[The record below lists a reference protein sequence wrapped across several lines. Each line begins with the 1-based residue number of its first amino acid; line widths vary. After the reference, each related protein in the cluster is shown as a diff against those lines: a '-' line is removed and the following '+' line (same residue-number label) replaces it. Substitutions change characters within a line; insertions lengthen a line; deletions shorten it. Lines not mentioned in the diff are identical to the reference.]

1 MTESKKCSGPCQ
13 RVLELSP
20 ENFRRDASQSK
31 GYKPRCKKCEPRRG
45 QRVDTVQTP
54 DGVWHQVPRDDGSVD
69 VELDDLFDDGLPVP
83 AVPDGFE
90 VRNVSSQLDADGN
103 LEKQWLDARRESLA
117 QETILPAMVTGQIL
131 GGVSTLLDDQGKV
144 RAQWIK
150 TRLDKNGVDVEK
162 AMFEA
167 VTHLADKWP
176 ERAVPTLAP
185 DYCDDDLLVAYP
197 YGDPHIGMLA
207 WEKETGDNFDLS
219 IAESHMFAAVDHLVN
234 LAPRSKR
241 AIVLTVGDTLH
252 SDGLF
257 NTTTRGTRVDVDGRT
272 AKMLTVAI
280 RTFRRIIDRALEKH
294 EVVHVIIARGN
305 HDELL
310 SLVLSIA
317 LQQYYE
323 REPRVHID
331 PSPQMHHWYRFGL
344 NLIGVTHGDKAK
356 AMDLMGVMAND
367 RAQDWGET
375 KHRRIYAG
383 HIHHDVVKEV
393 PGVIIEHL
401 RTLASKDAWHAG
413 MGYRSGRDMKMDV
426 FHKVHGHINR
436 HIVGIQQ
443 LLTAEG

>member
-1 MTESKKCSGPCQ
+1 MTESKKCAGPCQ
-13 RVLELSP
+13 RVLELSTD
-20 ENFRRDASQSK
+20 NFQRDASQTT
-31 GYKPRCKKCEPRRG
+31 GYKSRCKKCSPKRG
-45 QRVDTVQTP
+45 QRVDTVQMP
-54 DGVWHQVPRDDGSVD
+54 DGVWHQVPRQDDSVD
-69 VELDDLFDDGLPVP
+69 VDLDDLFDEGIPVP

-90 VRNVSSQLDADGN
+90 VRNVSSQIDADGN
-103 LEKQWLDARRESLA
+103 LEKQWLDARRQALA
-117 QETILPAMVTGQIL
+117 QESILPALTPGHLI
-131 GGVSTLLDDQGKV
+131 GGISTLVDDQGKV

-167 VTHLADKWP
+167 VSRLAERWP
-176 ERAVPTLAP
+176 ERAVPTIAP
-185 DYCDDDLLVAYP
+185 AFSYDDLLTVYP
-197 YGDPHIGMLA
+197 FGDPHIGMLA
-207 WEKETGDNFDLS
+207 WEKETGDNFDLA
-219 IAESHMFAAVDHLVN
+219 IVERHMVNAVDHLAS

-280 RTFRRIIDRALEKH
+280 RTFRRMIDRALECH
-294 EVVHVIIARGN
+294 EIVHVIIARGN

-356 AMDLMGVMAND
+356 AMDLMAVMAND
-367 RAQDWGET
+367 RAEDWGAT

-393 PGVIIEHL
+393 PGVTIEHL
-401 RTLASKDAWHAG
+401 RTLAAKDAWHAG

-426 FHKVHGHINR
+426 FHREHGHINR

-443 LLTAEG
+443 LLALEG